1 MNNRI
6 GKIGRKAI
14 ESNKKQNQELV
25 DDIKHGELDDDVH
38 IGRVIKTTGFGQ
50 CKVFYLDKGVP
61 CIVTATIRGK
71 FGRGGAKRAVP
82 IRVGSIIVLA
92 DTQLSGSSRY
102 QIISMLGQD
111 DLHAIRKHKKIDSRL
126 LDVTLLDESTI
137 MSVRVVA
144 DDDAYEFDIE
154 ETLQKDE
161 EVNVDAI

>member
-1 MNNRI
+1 MNAGNNNRI

-14 ESNKKQNQELV
+14 SANKKQNQELV
-25 DDIKHGELDDDVH
+25 DDIRHGDLDDDVQ

-92 DTQLSGSSRY
+92 DSGLAGSSRY

-111 DLHAIRKHKKIDSRL
+111 DLHAIRKIQKIDSRL
-126 LDVTLLDESTI
+126 LDVTLLDESSI
-137 MSVRVVA
+137 MAIRVTTL
-144 DDDAYEFDIE
+144 DDDDDGYEFDA
-154 ETLQKDE
+154 
-161 EVNVDAI
+161 EVDVDCI

>member
-1 MNNRI
+1 MITMNNRI

-14 ESNKKQNQELV
+14 ESNKKQNQALV
-25 DDIKHGELDDDVH
+25 DDITHGDLDDDVQ

-50 CKVFYLDKGVP
+50 CKVFYLDKSVP

-92 DTQLSGSSRY
+92 DTQLAGSSRY

-126 LDVTLLDESTI
+126 LDITLLDESTI
-137 MSVRVVA
+137 LSVRVVA
-144 DDDAYEFDIE
+144 DEDAYEFDA
-154 ETLQKDE
+154 
-161 EVNVDAI
+161 EVDVDTI